1 MSGTVTS
8 PLQAAVY
15 GVLQGLTEFLPV
27 SSTAHLRVVPAFFGW
42 DDPGAAFTAVTQI
55 GTLAAVLLYFRR
67 DILRMTRAFLAG
79 LRARAPL
86 GTADA
91 RMAWMIGVGTLP
103 IVLAGVLLKPAI
115 EGPFRSLYVVAFA
128 LIGLAALLGIA
139 EFVGTR
145 RRSIDA
151 VGWKDAVL
159 VGIAQAVALVPGSSR
174 SGTTITMALFLD
186 LDRAAAARFSFLLS
200 IPAVT
205 LSGLYELWDIR
216 HSLQG
221 DAAVSLV
228 IAVVIAA
235 LVGYASIAFLL
246 RFLRSH
252 STAVFIAYRVAL
264 GALILVLLRLQ
275 YLVP

>member
-1 MSGTVTS
+1 MSGAVIS
-8 PLQAAVY
+8 PPQAAVY

-27 SSTAHLRVVPAFFGW
+27 SSTAHLRVVPALLQW

-67 DILRMTRAFLAG
+67 DILRMTRAFITG

-91 RMAWMIGVGTLP
+91 RMAWMIGVGTIP

-115 EGPFRSLYVVAFA
+115 EGPFRSLHVIAFA
-128 LIGLAALLGIA
+128 LIGLAVLLGVA
-139 EFVGTR
+139 EFVGKR
-145 RRSIDA
+145 KRSIEA
-151 VGWKDAVL
+151 LGWRDAVL
-159 VGIAQAVALVPGSSR
+159 VGLAQAVALVPGSSR

-186 LDRAAAARFSFLLS
+186 IDRAAAARFSFLLS

-216 HSLQG
+216 HTLQG

-228 IAVVIAA
+228 VAVIVAGV
-235 LVGYASIAFLL
+235 VGYASIAFLL
-246 RFLRSH
+246 RFLRIH
-252 STAVFIAYRVAL
+252 STAVFIAYRVGL
-264 GALILVLLRLQ
+264 GALILVLLHLH